1 MAHNK
6 IGSYFRFLLLP
17 NVKYLLVFRATT
29 DKELVIINEIK
40 HRNYLLVFAIIPEI
54 LFLMEMLIHGFI
66 DWVYYSFVDK
76 TQRLLNNEVNL
87 DASLKEIV

>member
-1 MAHNK
+1 
-6 IGSYFRFLLLP
+6 
-17 NVKYLLVFRATT
+17 
-29 DKELVIINEIK
+29 VIINEIK

-66 DWVYYSFVDK
+66 DWIYYSFVDK